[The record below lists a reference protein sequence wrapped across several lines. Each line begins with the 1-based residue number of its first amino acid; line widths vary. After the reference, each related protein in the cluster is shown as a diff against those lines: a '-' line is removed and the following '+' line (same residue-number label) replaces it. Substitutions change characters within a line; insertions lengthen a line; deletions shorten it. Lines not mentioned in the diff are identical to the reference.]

1 MTKKITVNHKEY
13 EMPKLSIDGYMDY
26 LEIEE
31 RVDAHTRYTKKDIA
45 DMCECI
51 CSVYGNQFT
60 VEELKDPKTGID
72 PAGLIMEF
80 QGIDIGVGNELA
92 KRMET
97 IAKNF

>member
-1 MTKKITVNHKEY
+1 MTKKITVNNKEY

-60 VEELKDPKTGID
+60 VEELKDD

-92 KRMET
+92 KRMEK
-97 IAKNF
+97 IAKNS